1 MNLPNKLTTSRFVI
15 TIFFV
20 PVMLWDSL
28 PFNTTF
34 ALVLFVAG
42 GITDILDGHL
52 ARKHGL
58 KTDFGVL
65 MDPLADKIL
74 VCSGF
79 ILLVGISI
87 TEQQQAVI
95 LGEYYLAEAVAVPGM
110 PGNPLM
116 PAWMV
121 IVIVSRE
128 LAITGLRLLAANK
141 QVVLPAENIGKR
153 KTNFQFAAVIS
164 LLVIISYPEWGE
176 VWGGEIWLKFFG
188 FEIAGWP
195 WSIWFTLIAT
205 WGAVGLTLVSGIH
218 YLWQNRDL
226 YMKDM

>member
-95 LGEYYLAEAVAVPGM
+95 LGEYYLPEAVAVPGM

-176 VWGGEIWLKFFG
+176 VWGEGIWLKFFG

-226 YMKDM
+226 YLKDM

>member
-20 PVMLWDSL
+20 AVMLWDSL
-28 PFNTTF
+28 PYNTTF

-95 LGEYYLAEAVAVPGM
+95 LGEYYLPEAVAVPGM

-176 VWGGEIWLKFFG
+176 VWGEGIWLKFFG

-226 YMKDM
+226 YLKDM

>member
-52 ARKHGL
+52 ARKHEL

-95 LGEYYLAEAVAVPGM
+95 LGEYYLPEAVAVPGM

-176 VWGGEIWLKFFG
+176 VWGEGIWLKFFG

-226 YMKDM
+226 YLKDM

>member
-20 PVMLWDSL
+20 AVMLWDSL
-28 PFNTTF
+28 PYNTTF

-87 TEQQQAVI
+87 TEQQQVVI
-95 LGEYYLAEAVAVPGM
+95 LGEYYLPEAVAVPGM
-110 PGNPLM
+110 PRNPLM

-176 VWGGEIWLKFFG
+176 FWGGEIWLKFFG

-205 WGAVGLTLVSGIH
+205 WGAVGLTLVSGIY

-226 YMKDM
+226 YLKDM

>member
-20 PVMLWDSL
+20 AVMLWDSL
-28 PFNTTF
+28 PYNTTF

-95 LGEYYLAEAVAVPGM
+95 LGEYYLPEAVAVPGM

-164 LLVIISYPEWGE
+164 LLVIISYPEWG
-176 VWGGEIWLKFFG
+176 VIWVKFFG

-195 WSIWFTLIAT
+195 WSIWFTLIGT
-205 WGAVGLTLVSGIH
+205 WGAVGLTLVSGVH

-226 YMKDM
+226 YLKDM